1 VRLPD
6 SDRYWLSFGA
16 KYQASKNGVI
26 DVGYTYLQAKDANI
40 NNVQNAPTATP
51 PTANGN
57 IVGTYKASVNV
68 FGLQYQH
75 TF

>member
-16 KYQASKNGVI
+16 KYQASRN
-26 DVGYTYLQAKDANI
+26 DVVDIGYSYIKASDADI
-40 NNVQNAPTATP
+40 NNVQNNPAAGQ
-51 PTANGN
+51 ANGN
-57 IVGTYKASVNV
+57 VIGTYKASVNV